1 MGTPSPV
8 WCLLFS
14 PIENRLKDGLCDIY
28 SDFWSPALPLDS
40 ETQWSGP
47 RSLHSQQM
55 VLMLGTLWTT
65 SLSTGTWCSW
75 QVKKTWLV
83 NQNWCLL
90 KDPEIT
96 GIVSGSGHVSIN
108 TYLQKQVASEFQPW
122 AWVCW
127 PWAKTYSDIFQNVHL
142 MGMETSNPCSWKLW
156 GRRIIS
162 STSSGATYWL
172 IVCLRQA
179 CI

>member
-1 MGTPSPV
+1 MNY
-8 WCLLFS
+8 
-14 PIENRLKDGLCDIY
+14 I
-28 SDFWSPALPLDS
+28 
-40 ETQWSGP
+40 TQH
-47 RSLHSQQM
+47 RSM
-55 VLMLGTLWTT
+55 VL
-65 SLSTGTWCSW
+65 W

-90 KDPEIT
+90 KDPKIT

-142 MGMETSNPCSWKLW
+142 IGMETSNPCSWKLW

-162 STSSGATYWL
+162 SMSSGATYWL

-179 CI
+179 CIWHFCCQAIVSDGGAGQMQLVKSPDLPLDSGPQWSGPGSLYS